1 MSLDVAI
8 TIAKLCTYVAF
19 LGEKDQKNWWSSSF
33 LSSSGATFL
42 NPVFQKTSLL
52 ARVTGASAAAQVV
65 HDKYIGIGDAFHL
78 FRLPESIEHNK
89 FQVLTTE
96 LPIQNNINS
105 EDDAYASLQTLAN
118 GYTAQGI
125 GPLLINHSEVDQTLI
140 SQMAAAYLA
149 GFKNNNPVY
158 PFFKRAK
165 L

>member
-1 MSLDVAI
+1 MSLDLAI
-8 TIAKLCTYVAF
+8 IIAKLCTYVAF

-65 HDKYIGIGDAFHL
+65 HDKHIGIGNVFHL
-78 FRLPESIEHNK
+78 FRLPESIEHDV

-96 LPIQNNINS
+96 LSIQDNISS
-105 EDDAYASLQTLAN
+105 EDDACASLQTLAN
-118 GYTAQGI
+118 GDTTQGI
-125 GPLLINHSEVDQTLI
+125 GPLLLNHSKIDQASI

-149 GFKNNNPVY
+149 GFKNNKPVY
-158 PFFKRAK
+158 PFYKG
-165 L
+165 